1 MSMTQINHSYL
12 FEKQSAINSGEV
24 RLPFNL
30 DVKVRRALSW
40 MKQAEDIEDSN
51 SDNRFLFYWIAFN
64 ALYSSKIEDSGTHTN
79 EHVIYRR
86 YFKKLLNADKK
97 KRIYNMVWGHMK
109 PQFRQLI
116 TNKYLFGYF
125 WKFHNN
131 ELEAKSWD
139 QIFQSMNKKFQN
151 HLKYDRVPEALADV
165 FSRLYV
171 LRNQIIHGG
180 STWGGDRNR
189 NQVKICSKVIS
200 VMVPLMVDIMLDSP
214 DVDWGD
220 LHYPVLDK
228 ADNRLGD
235 ADSGTATV
243 WTDVDEEDKSEDT
256 ENGDDGSVA
265 PSTEL
270 VEIPES
276 NLQHESAK
284 EVKTGLIAAL
294 KGLLGRVF
302 RRK

>member
-1 MSMTQINHSYL
+1 MTRINHNYL
-12 FEKQSAINSGEV
+12 KEKQSAINSGSV
-24 RLPFNL
+24 KLPFNL

-51 SDNRFLFYWIAFN
+51 SDNRFLFYWIGFN

-79 EHVIYRR
+79 EHFIYRR
-86 YFKKLLNADKK
+86 YFEKLLKADKK
-97 KRIYNMVWGHMK
+97 KRIYNMVWGQMK

-125 WKFHNN
+125 WKFHND
-131 ELEAKSWD
+131 ELEHKSWD
-139 QIFQSMNKKFQN
+139 QIFQSLNKQFEKN
-151 HLKYDRVPEALADV
+151 LKHDQVPEALADV

-214 DVDWGD
+214 EVDWGN

-235 ADSGTATV
+235 KDSGTSLV
-243 WTDVDEEDKSEDT
+243 SKDMDEEDRSEGTKKVD
-256 ENGDDGSVA
+256 EASIA

-270 VEIPES
+270 VETGTTEPYS
-276 NLQHESAK
+276 QKESAK
-284 EVKTGLIAAL
+284 EIRSGLIATL
-294 KGLLGRVF
+294 KGLLGRLF